1 MSFFAK
7 LGSGSESDS
16 DSGDESE
23 ESILSGDEGDAQD
36 LKLAKG
42 QKGMFERDS
51 DDESEEEDSDEDSDE
66 DEGADSDAGRKV
78 SLIVGY
84 GLFGRLKGMM
94 RWEEVEPQEIMT
106 IASRL
111 GKMSTLQTPKDPL
124 TTPETPKQVLEGRRL
139 IRRRIRR

>member
-7 LGSGSESDS
+7 LGSDSDS
-16 DSGDESE
+16 DSESSASE

-51 DDESEEEDSDEDSDE
+51 DDESEEEDSDEDSDD

-78 SLIVGY
+78 SLIVGMACL
-84 GLFGRLKGMM
+84 GSRKG
-94 RWEEVEPQEIMT
+94 
-106 IASRL
+106 
-111 GKMSTLQTPKDPL
+111 
-124 TTPETPKQVLEGRRL
+124 
-139 IRRRIRR
+139 